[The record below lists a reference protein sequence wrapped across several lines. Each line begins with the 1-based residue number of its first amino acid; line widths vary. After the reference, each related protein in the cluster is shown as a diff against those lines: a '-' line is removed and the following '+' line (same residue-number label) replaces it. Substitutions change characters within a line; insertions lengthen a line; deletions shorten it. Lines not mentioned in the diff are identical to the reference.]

1 MDCAETLKLIAGERG
16 EDLDAGASDAL
27 TVHLDTCDGCRRA
40 LGAAEAELLPL
51 GERLEPPEPP
61 VEAWARVT
69 AAVEAQVR
77 EGVVVRFPGAG
88 AAKAGQRSFPLYLAV
103 AAAVLL
109 ALGAGMLVPLE
120 PLFGP
125 AGTTATLAPQS
136 PAPGQKAPGPATPE
150 PGGPDEPLAPAP
162 TVSPGRVLRLE
173 AGPRYQATSFAVDD
187 LLVVTVTERR

>member
-16 EDLDAGASDAL
+16 EDLDERASDAL
-27 TVHLDTCDGCRRA
+27 AVHLDTCDACRRA
-40 LGAAEAELLPL
+40 LGAAEAELVPL
-51 GERLEPPEPP
+51 GERLEPPEPT

-77 EGVVVRFPGAG
+77 EGVVVPFPGARAG
-88 AAKAGQRSFPLYLAV
+88 KAGQRSFPLYLAV

-109 ALGAGMLVPLE
+109 ALGAGLLVPLE

-125 AGTTATLAPQS
+125 ASGTTATLAPQS
-136 PAPGQKAPGPATPE
+136 PAQPATPL
-150 PGGPDEPLAPAP
+150 PGVDDEEPLAPAP
-162 TVSPGRVLRLE
+162 EVSPGRVLRLE
-173 AGPRYQATSFAVDD
+173 AGPRFQATSFAVDD